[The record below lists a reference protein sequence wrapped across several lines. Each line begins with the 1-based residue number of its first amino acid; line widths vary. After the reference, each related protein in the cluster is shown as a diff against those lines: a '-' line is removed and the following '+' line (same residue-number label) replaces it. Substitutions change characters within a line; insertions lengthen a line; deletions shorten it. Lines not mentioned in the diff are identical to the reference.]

1 MLSMRKDKES
11 KACQQLVKHVSS
23 IRQTLTYAVD
33 AQGQGER
40 VRADCGG
47 AGRSRAPHVAAAAAA
62 ATDLA
67 APSARARAARP
78 QVLSVLV
85 SLVQQYKY

>member
-1 MLSMRKDKES
+1 MSAAS
-11 KACQQLVKHVSS
+11 KTCQQHTSD
-23 IRQTLTYAVD
+23 LTYAVD

-47 AGRSRAPHVAAAAAA
+47 AGRSRAPHVAAATAAA